1 MKEVNLDL
9 VKKNLDLQNIPA
21 YKNWNSVVKIL
32 DSINLPK
39 DHILRNA
46 CSTEIS
52 CEHPPGDLDSGVPRV
67 LMPEVNKDVMEKL
80 RGKIPFTEHKITV
93 KELASSYV
101 AQREILLPKIKG
113 QANSHK
119 SGKFNLLDN
128 TWYVATA
135 ADGKKVIIDGHHGWG
150 ALNLLLRD
158 NAIDPEA
165 LVNIVDFS
173 SSPEKVIDM
182 AFSEGY
188 AHSNP
193 FRPEIVGGRKR
204 KTNRR
209 KAKKADRRNTR
220 RRNSA
225 KSQRRQ

>member
-1 MKEVNLDL
+1 MKEVNADL
-9 VKKNLDLQNIPA
+9 VKKNLDLQNVPI
-21 YKNWNSVVKIL
+21 YLNWNSVVKNL
-32 DSINLPK
+32 NSINLPQN
-39 DHILRNA
+39 HILRDA

-52 CEHPPGDLDSGVPRV
+52 CEHPPGKLNSGVPRV
-67 LMPEVNKDVMEKL
+67 LMPEVNKDVMEKI

-150 ALNLLLRD
+150 ALNLLLKAK
-158 NAIDPEA
+158 AIDPEA

-173 SSPEKVIDM
+173 SSPEKVIEM
-182 AFSEGY
+182 AFNEGD

-193 FRPEIVGGRKR
+193 FRPEIIGGRKQ

-209 KAKKADRRNTR
+209 KVNRRNTR
-220 RRNSA
+220 RKNSA
-225 KSQRRQ
+225 KSQKRL

>member
-1 MKEVNLDL
+1 MKEVNSDL
-9 VKKNLDLQNIPA
+9 VKKNLDLQNVPT
-21 YKNWNSVVKIL
+21 YLNWDRVVKNL
-32 DSINLPK
+32 NSINLPK
-39 DHILRNA
+39 NHIIRNA
-46 CSTEIS
+46 CSTELF
-52 CEHPPGDLDSGVPRV
+52 CEHPPGDLNSGVPRV
-67 LMPEVNKDVMEKL
+67 LMPEVNNDVMKKL
-80 RGKIPFTEHKITV
+80 KGKIPFTEHKITV

-150 ALNLLLRD
+150 ALNLLLK
-158 NAIDPEA
+158 AKLIDPEA

-173 SSPEKVIDM
+173 SSPEKVIEM
-182 AFSEGY
+182 AFNEGD

-193 FRPEIVGGRKR
+193 FRPEIIGGQKR

-209 KAKKADRRNTR
+209 KVYRRNTR
-220 RRNSA
+220 KQKSS
-225 KSQRRQ
+225 KSQKRL

>member
-1 MKEVNLDL
+1 MREVNLNL
-9 VKKNLDLQNIPA
+9 VKKNLNLPNVPA
-21 YKNWNSVVKIL
+21 YLNWNSVVKNL
-32 DSINLPK
+32 NSINLPK
-39 DHILRNA
+39 DHIQRNA

-52 CEHPPGDLDSGVPRV
+52 CEHPPGELNSGVPRV

-150 ALNLLLRD
+150 ALNLLLKEQ
-158 NAIDPEA
+158 AIDPEA

-173 SSPEKVIDM
+173 ASPEKVIDM
-182 AFSEGY
+182 AFNEGY

-204 KTNRR
+204 QTKSR
-209 KAKKADRRNTR
+209 KSKKAERRNTR
-220 RRNSA
+220 RKNSA

>member
-1 MKEVNLDL
+1 MKEVDLNL
-9 VKKNLDLQNIPA
+9 VKKNLDLQNIPS
-21 YKNWNSVVKIL
+21 YKNWNSVVKNL
-32 DSINLPK
+32 NSINLPK
-39 DHILRNA
+39 NHILRDA
-46 CSTEIS
+46 CSTEIF
-52 CEHPPGDLDSGVPRV
+52 CEHPPGSLNSGVPRV

-80 RGKIPFTEHKITV
+80 KGKIPFTEHKITV

-135 ADGKKVIIDGHHGWG
+135 VDGKKVIIDGHHGWG
-150 ALNLLLRD
+150 ALNLLLRE

-182 AFSEGY
+182 AFHKGN
-188 AHSNP
+188 AHTNP
-193 FRPEIVGGRKR
+193 FRPEIVGGRKKQTKSR
-204 KTNRR
+204 KT
-209 KAKKADRRNTR
+209 KKADRRNTR
-220 RRNSA
+220 RSAA
-225 KSQRRQ
+225 KSQRRL